1 MDTDINNTASKVLSS
16 FINKEKE
23 WSKRYFNLI
32 IHNVQEPTA
41 DDGHTRKKQDINNV
55 SSIFNK
61 HMEVKA
67 TIMNAN

>member
-1 MDTDINNTASKVLSS
+1 
-16 FINKEKE
+16 
-23 WSKRYFNLI
+23 
-32 IHNVQEPTA
+32 VQEPTA